1 MSEFRQSARRELERI
16 DKEIARLGKEA
27 QENYERRGLLR
38 ALLDLYPY
46 PVASTTVSISQPA
59 ARARNRIG
67 PRAPTAGAGNV
78 FTRLS
83 RRGTTPPGPA
93 PADARVLNAIVNNP
107 NINVENLRGR
117 VTGMAPNIIG
127 TCLRRLLKAGYI
139 TGSPRT
145 GPFRATG
152 VAPTEPRPTVTRL
165 ASSYPRQKVTREEV
179 IDAVRSMSAEHPEG
193 VGPHQVID
201 KLQQPDHYIDYP
213 QLQVLMTNLAKG
225 SEIRKL
231 GPGRYLPAEPAAA

>member
-16 DKEIARLGKEA
+16 DKEIARLGKQA

-38 ALLDLYPY
+38 ALLGLYPAT
-46 PVASTTVSISQPA
+46 ASTASSVGQPP
-59 ARARNRIG
+59 ARVRTR
-67 PRAPTAGAGNV
+67 PRASTAVAGNV

-93 PADARVLNAIVNNP
+93 PADARVLNVIVNNP
-107 NINVENLRGR
+107 NINVENLRRR
-117 VTGMAPNIIG
+117 VDSMAPNILG
-127 TCLRRLLKAGYI
+127 TCIKRLLARGYI
-139 TGSPRT
+139 TGSPKT

-231 GPGRYLPAEPAAA
+231 GPGQYLPPEPAAA

>member
-16 DKEIARLGKEA
+16 DKEIARLGKQA

-107 NINVENLRGR
+107 NINVENLRRR
-117 VTGMAPNIIG
+117 VDSMAPNILG
-127 TCLRRLLKAGYI
+127 TCIKRLLARGYI
-139 TGSPRT
+139 SGSPKT

-152 VAPTEPRPTVTRL
+152 LAPTEPTVTRL
-165 ASSYPRQKVTREEV
+165 AASYPGRQKVTRDEV
-179 IDAVRSMSAEHPEG
+179 IDALRSLAADNPKG
-193 VGPHQVID
+193 VGPRQVID
-201 KLQQPDHYIDYP
+201 KLQKPGGYIDYA

-231 GPGRYLPAEPAAA
+231 AAGRYLLAEPAAA